1 MINQIFFKKVADLY
15 PICKLGGFSGSLDE
29 FMTLNIG
36 QVFAYIN
43 IYMSGDFT
51 EH

>member
-1 MINQIFFKKVADLY
+1 MINKIYFKNVSDLY
-15 PICKLGGFSGSLDE
+15 PICQKGGFKGSLE
-29 FMTLNIG
+29 NFMTLNIG

-43 IYMSGDFT
+43 IVRSGDYT

>member
-1 MINQIFFKKVADLY
+1 MVNKIYFKKVADLY
-15 PICKLGGFSGSLDE
+15 PICKQAGFPGTLED
-29 FMTLNIG
+29 FFLLNIG

-43 IYMSGDFT
+43 IFVSGDYT